1 MALPQQLPLE
11 FGATPAP
18 TIGNFVAT
26 GNEEAVLRLSGLVA
40 ELAVGRAAD
49 RLVYLWGESG
59 SGRSHLLHAVCAQA
73 EAAGFQARYLE
84 AKAPLEAFEYDPA
97 ITIWAIDDAERLDEW
112 AQVAAFN
119 LVNEVRADPHAA
131 LITAGPPRRCRC
143 RCVKTCAPGWGGAW
157 STGCA
162 RCPTPTRSKR
172 YSRPPANAACSC
184 RPTYRNG
191 L

>member
-84 AKAPLEAFEYDPA
+84 AKAPLEAFEYDP
-97 ITIWAIDDAERLDEW
+97 
-112 AQVAAFN
+112 
-119 LVNEVRADPHAA
+119 PSPS
-131 LITAGPPRRCRC
+131 GPSTTPSGWTNGHRWRRS
-143 RCVKTCAPGWGGAW
+143 TW
-157 STGCA
+157 STKCA
-162 RCPTPTRSKR
+162 RIRMPR
-172 YSRPPANAACSC
+172 
-184 RPTYRNG
+184 
-191 L
+191 

>member
-18 TIGNFVAT
+18 TIDNFVAT
-26 GNEEAVLRLSGLVA
+26 GNEEAVLRLSGLIA
-40 ELAVGRAAD
+40 ELAHGRAAD

-119 LVNEVRADPHAA
+119 LVN
-131 LITAGPPRRCRC
+131 
-143 RCVKTCAPGWGGAW
+143 
-157 STGCA
+157 
-162 RCPTPTRSKR
+162 
-172 YSRPPANAACSC
+172 
-184 RPTYRNG
+184 
-191 L
+191 